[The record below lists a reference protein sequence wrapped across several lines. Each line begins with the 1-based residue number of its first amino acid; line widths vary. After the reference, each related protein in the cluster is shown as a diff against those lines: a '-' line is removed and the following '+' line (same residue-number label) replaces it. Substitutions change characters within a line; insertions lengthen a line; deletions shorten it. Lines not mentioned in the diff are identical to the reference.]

1 VQFNAV
7 RPRVLPLRRLPHILG
22 LVLLVSI
29 TSVGR
34 AQVVAESSTGLT
46 TTANTAPSIS
56 GTPSGTA
63 TVGKWYV
70 FRPSA
75 SDADGDSLTFSIANK
90 PAWASFSASTGRLAG
105 TPGSSHV
112 GTYDNIIIRVSDG
125 STRRSL
131 PAFSISVESA
141 NTPPIISGTP
151 ATTATADKWYGFRPT
166 ASDADGDTLKFSIAN
181 KPAWATFSSL
191 TGRLAGTP
199 RSTHVGT
206 YRNIV
211 IRVSD
216 GMTTRPLPAF
226 SITVSGGNVAPS
238 ISGTP
243 SSTAMTDR
251 WYVFRPSASD
261 ADGDALTFSVANK
274 PAWASFSASTG
285 RLAGT
290 PRSSHAGTYNNIV
303 VRVSDGK
310 AVRALPA
317 FSITVSSGNTAPTIS
332 GTPSRTV
339 SADQWYVFRPSAS
352 DTEGDTLTFSI
363 ANRPVWASF
372 SASTGRLAG
381 TPRSTHAGTYSNIV
395 VRVSD
400 GKATTSLPA
409 FSVTVSSGN
418 TAPTIAGTPTRT
430 ASVGRA
436 YSFQPSASDADG
448 DSLTFSIANRPAW
461 AAFNPTNGRLSG
473 TPSSTSAGSYSNIS
487 IRVSDGTATTALPA
501 FSISVADSTVNT
513 SATLSWVPP
522 TLNTDGTP
530 VRNLAGF
537 RIYYGNRSGQYSEI
551 LSVPGARVTSAVIEG
566 LAPATWYFAVRAYT
580 TEGVESADS
589 AEASKTI
596 Y

>member
-1 VQFNAV
+1 MQFNAV

-63 TVGKWYV
+63 TAGKRYV

-75 SDADGDSLTFSIANK
+75 SDADGDALTFSIANK

-131 PAFSISVESA
+131 PAFSI
-141 NTPPIISGTP
+141 
-151 ATTATADKWYGFRPT
+151 
-166 ASDADGDTLKFSIAN
+166 
-181 KPAWATFSSL
+181 
-191 TGRLAGTP
+191 
-199 RSTHVGT
+199 
-206 YRNIV
+206 
-211 IRVSD
+211 
-216 GMTTRPLPAF
+216 
-226 SITVSGGNVAPS
+226 TVTGGNTAPK

-243 SSTAMTDR
+243 SGTATVGK

-261 ADGDALTFSVANK
+261 AEGDSLTFSIANK
-274 PAWASFSASTG
+274 PSWANFSASTG

-290 PRSSHAGTYNNIV
+290 PGT
-303 VRVSDGK
+303 S
-310 AVRALPA
+310 
-317 FSITVSSGNTAPTIS
+317 
-332 GTPSRTV
+332 
-339 SADQWYVFRPSAS
+339 
-352 DTEGDTLTFSI
+352 
-363 ANRPVWASF
+363 
-372 SASTGRLAG
+372 
-381 TPRSTHAGTYSNIV
+381 HAGTYSNIV
-395 VRVSD
+395 IRVSD

-409 FSVTVSSGN
+409 FSITVTGGN
-418 TAPTIAGTPTRT
+418 TAPKISGTPSGT
-430 ASVGRA
+430 ATVGKA

-448 DSLTFSIANRPAW
+448 DALTFSIANKPAW
-461 AAFNPTNGRLSG
+461 AVFNPTNGRLSG
-473 TPSSTSAGSYSNIS
+473 TPSSTSAGNYSNIS

-580 TEGVESADS
+580 TEGVESDDS